1 MVCQYLCDFNLILH
15 GFARD
20 VHFNILIGPN
30 AFVTEKWPKN
40 SEELSFQVFS
50 LFRSSDLIFQ
60 YS

>member
-15 GFARD
+15 GFACD

-40 SEELSFQVFS
+40 SEELSRFSFQVF
-50 LFRSSDLIFQ
+50 
-60 YS
+60 